1 MTATELTRS
10 DADENL
16 DACRVRCHVCGT
28 RVYVG
33 ETAHDVEPGDDGA
46 ERFACAEHC
55 ETCRPLRVLSLFSGI
70 GGLDLGLERA
80 GMEVVAQCE
89 VDPYCCRVLA
99 KHWPHVPNLGDVTAI
114 DWSTVPD
121 VDLICGGYPCQPFS
135 LAGRRQ
141 GADDVRHL
149 WPYVLDAV
157 RHLRPRWVLL
167 ENVPGHLSLG
177 FGRVLGDL
185 AESGYDAEW
194 DCIPAAAVGAPH
206 RRDRVFIVA
215 YPQRDELR
223 VEPVA
228 VGRGGGAA
236 VVGDDGPTQPVADAD
251 ERGRLGWAGALGA
264 SWRSELA
271 DSGDLADTDHA
282 GRVERRGPVTVPTE
296 QSPAERSSEA
306 VAYSDGGRLSI
317 EQEPNSGTAER
328 RVFAPRRGDAA
339 RRSRPGIDG
348 WAAEPDVGRV
358 AHGVPSRVDR
368 LRGLGNAVVPQVAE
382 HVGRL
387 IMEAAA

>member
-1 MTATELTRS
+1 M
-10 DADENL
+10 N
-16 DACRVRCHVCGT
+16 
-28 RVYVG
+28 
-33 ETAHDVEPGDDGA
+33 
-46 ERFACAEHC
+46 
-55 ETCRPLRVLSLFSGI
+55 VLSLFSGI

-80 GMEVVAQCE
+80 GMTVVAQCE

-99 KHWPHVPNLGDVTAI
+99 KHWPHVPNLGDVTTI

-228 VGRGGGAA
+228 FGRGRGAA
-236 VVGDDGPTQPVADAD
+236 VAGDDGPARDVADAD
-251 ERGRLGWAGALGA
+251 
-264 SWRSELA
+264 
-271 DSGDLADTDHA
+271 DA
-282 GRVERRGPVTVPTE
+282 GRVERRGSVAV
-296 QSPAERSSEA
+296 PAEQPSTERSREA
-306 VAYSDGGRLSI
+306 VPDANRIRRPQL
-317 EQEPNSGTAER
+317 EWPQEPEL
-328 RVFAPRRGDAA
+328 A
-339 RRSRPGIDG
+339 RS
-348 WAAEPDVGRV
+348 WAVEPDVGRV
-358 AHGVPSRVDR
+358 AHGVPARVDR

-387 IMEAAA
+387 ILEAAA

>member
-1 MTATELTRS
+1 M
-10 DADENL
+10 
-16 DACRVRCHVCGT
+16 
-28 RVYVG
+28 
-33 ETAHDVEPGDDGA
+33 
-46 ERFACAEHC
+46 
-55 ETCRPLRVLSLFSGI
+55 RVLSLFSGI

-89 VDPYCCRVLA
+89 VDPYCCRILA
-99 KHWPHVPNLGDVTAI
+99 KHWPHVPNFGDVTTI

-157 RHLRPRWVLL
+157 RHLRPSWVLL

-194 DCIPAAAVGAPH
+194 DCIPAAAVGAHH

-228 VGRGGGAA
+228 VGRGGGATVA
-236 VVGDDGPTQPVADAD
+236 GDDGPAQHVADPNGAGLAIGHRAD
-251 ERGRLGWAGALGA
+251 AG
-264 SWRSELA
+264 E
-271 DSGDLADTDHA
+271 
-282 GRVERRGPVTVPTE
+282 
-296 QSPAERSSEA
+296 
-306 VAYSDGGRLSI
+306 
-317 EQEPNSGTAER
+317 
-328 RVFAPRRGDAA
+328 APRCWTSTRPP
-339 RRSRPGIDG
+339 RSP
-348 WAAEPDVGRV
+348 WWEVEPDVGRV
-358 AHGVPSRVDR
+358 VDGVPSRVDR

-387 IMEAAA
+387 IMEAAS